1 MKKFFIN
8 AIKIV
13 IAFFVIMGISFIF
26 AGIEIIIL
34 KALGYIKNVDYTS
47 KIIVVDSVFEWLVSI
62 CIIIATI
69 SIAKGITITYLENK
83 QLKGVY
89 KLLARWRKERNIIHS
104 NYHTYC
110 GNIIEELLEP
120 IYEKETVKLIK
131 EDILKQ
137 YFVRIDNLDENKIV
151 DTICD
156 VQVFS
161 INELGTMKYNNK
173 QCMIETIKEISS
185 RKQDPQQKIY
195 WTNVKPE
202 GKWKK
207 WEDQPKDTLYV
218 ANYSKCKK

>member
-26 AGIEIIIL
+26 SGIEIIIL
-34 KALGYIKNVDYTS
+34 KVLGYIKNIDYIS
-47 KIIVVDSVFEWLVSI
+47 KIIVGDVIFKWFVSI
-62 CIIIATI
+62 CIIIATV
-69 SIAKGITITYLENK
+69 SIAKGITIIYLENK

-89 KLLARWRKERNIIHS
+89 KLLARWRKERNITHS
-104 NYHTYC
+104 NYYTYC

-120 IYEKETVKLIK
+120 LYEKETVKLIK
-131 EDILKQ
+131 EEILKK
-137 YFVRIDNLDENKIV
+137 YFVEMNNLDEDKVV

-173 QCMIETIKEISS
+173 KCMIETIKEISS
-185 RKQDPQQKIY
+185 RKQDPQQKIE
-195 WTNVKPE
+195 WTNTKPT

-207 WEDQPKDTLYV
+207 WEDQPKDTLYA
-218 ANYSKCKK
+218 ANYSICKR